1 MELKWIKLCVNI
13 FDDEKIALIE
23 SMPDA
28 DSIIVIWFKILC
40 LAGKQNNCGVLM
52 LSDRIPYTEEML
64 ATIFRRPMSTVRLA
78 LTTFESF
85 GMIAIVNGT
94 ITIPNWEKHQS
105 IDAVE
110 RYKEQTRERV
120 ASYRQ
125 RQKAIAAENSS
136 VTQSNVTRNV
146 TCNVTC
152 NADVTPCNAIEED
165 IDKDIEEDI
174 KEIDKEKPTRH
185 KYGEYQNVL
194 LSDEDLEK
202 LKKEFFDWSDRIE
215 RLSAYMASTGKS
227 YKNHLATIR
236 NWARR
241 DSRTPTADVKPTGTA
256 SYDLTEF
263 ERAAAQKPI
272 VYKRKNND

>member
-152 NADVTPCNAIEED
+152 NADVTPCNAVEED

-194 LSDEDLEK
+194 LSDEDFEK
-202 LKKEFFDWSDRIE
+202 LKTEFLDWSDRIE

-241 DSRTPTADVKPTGTA
+241 DSRTPTADVKPTRQA

>member
-1 MELKWIKLCVNI
+1 M
-13 FDDEKIALIE
+13 
-23 SMPDA
+23 
-28 DSIIVIWFKILC
+28 
-40 LAGKQNNCGVLM
+40 
-52 LSDRIPYTEEML
+52 
-64 ATIFRRPMSTVRLA
+64 RLA

-85 GMIAIVNGT
+85 GMIEVVDGT
-94 ITIPNWEKHQS
+94 ITIPNWEKHQAV
-105 IDAVE
+105 DAVE

-152 NADVTPCNAIEED
+152 NVDVTPCNAIEED

-236 NWARR
+236 SWARQK
-241 DSRTPTADVKPTGTA
+241 SRAKKRALQAVNDM
-256 SYDLTEF
+256 SLTCQQSQGIEEDIDKDIEGDIKEIDKESF
-263 ERAAAQKPI
+263 RFPQLLILERFRFWKLA
-272 VYKRKNND
+272 

>member
-64 ATIFRRPMSTVRLA
+64 ATIFRRPISTVRLA

-94 ITIPNWEKHQS
+94 ITIPNWEKHQTV
-105 IDAVE
+105 DAVE
-110 RYKEQTRERV
+110 RYKEQARER
-120 ASYRQ
+120 ALNYRQ

-146 TCNVTC
+146 TRNVTH
-152 NADVTPCNAIEED
+152 NVTVTQNHAIEED

-194 LSDEDLEK
+194 LSDDDLEK
-202 LKKEFFDWSDRIE
+202 LKKEFLDWEDRIE

-241 DSRTPTADVKPTGTA
+241 DSRTPTADVKPKGQA
-256 SYDLTEF
+256 SYDISEF
-263 ERAAAQKPI
+263 ERQNMSKPI
-272 VYKRKNND
+272 AYKKK

>member
-1 MELKWIKLCVNI
+1 MELKWIKLCTNI
-13 FDDEKIALIE
+13 FDDEKIALCE

-64 ATIFRRPMSTVRLA
+64 ATIFRRPISTVRLA

-85 GMIAIVNGT
+85 GMIEVVNGT

-105 IDAVE
+105 VDKLAELKEYNRLAQQKSRAKKRALQAVNDMSM
-110 RYKEQTRERV
+110 TC
-120 ASYRQ
+120 Q
-125 RQKAIAAENSS
+125 RSQG
-136 VTQSNVTRNV
+136 
-146 TCNVTC
+146 
-152 NADVTPCNAIEED
+152 IEED
-165 IDKDIEEDI
+165 TDKDIEEDI

-194 LSDEDLEK
+194 LSDEDFEK
-202 LKKEFFDWSDRIE
+202 LKTEFLDWSDRIE

-241 DSRTPTADVKPTGTA
+241 DSRTPTADVKPKGQA
-256 SYDLTEF
+256 SYDISEF
-263 ERAAAQKPI
+263 ERQNMSKPI
-272 VYKRKNND
+272 TYKKK